1 MSVRRATVLT
11 MRLSSLAVNWYAALI
26 LALCTSTAGAVSTV
40 TLPAWVCAHPDAIF
54 AGGFQ
59 AGQVVLPSN
68 PSLGSGG
75 AKGSITRKLHI
86 AGLGSGIQTYYLYVP
101 ANYTPARAWPLLLAL
116 HGVAPYPGNTYA
128 AMIRDDWSSIANAG
142 GFIVA
147 APVAHEQVDVNGS
160 PGVTWL
166 VPPTAGPNDY
176 DQFAAIKADLENAY
190 NIERTRIYGWGFSAG
205 AHVMHDL
212 GVNTYSTAFN
222 ATTMA
227 AYGVSA
233 GDLYGLACSS
243 DTECGLTLA
252 ALPRKIPLDIHIGTS
267 DPNYLCPYAQCD
279 HNRFLAKGWS
289 DGQTIFY
296 TPFSGGHEY
305 TVSQLGA
312 IWHNLCA
319 SAVVP

>member
-1 MSVRRATVLT
+1 MHLR
-11 MRLSSLAVNWYAALI
+11 SLAVKLCVALI
-26 LALCTSTAGAVSTV
+26 FALCRGTAGAVSTA

-54 AGGFQ
+54 AGGFE
-59 AGQVVLPSN
+59 AGQSALPSN

-75 AKGSITRKLHI
+75 AKGSITRKVHV
-86 AGLGSGIQTYYLYVP
+86 AGLGSGTQTYYLYVP
-101 ANYTPARAWPLLLAL
+101 TNYTAARAWPLMLAL
-116 HGVAPYPGNTYA
+116 HGVAPYPGNAYA
-128 AMIRDDWSSIANAG
+128 AMIRDDWVSVASAN
-142 GFIVA
+142 GFIIA

-166 VPPTAGPNDY
+166 VPPSAGANDY
-176 DQFAAIKADLENAY
+176 DEFAAIRTDLESAY
-190 NIERTRIYGWGFSAG
+190 NIERTRLYGWGFSAG

-212 GVNTYSTAFN
+212 GVNTYSSAFN

-243 DTECGLTLA
+243 DSECGLALA

-267 DPNYLCPYAQCD
+267 DPNFLCPYAQCD
-279 HNRFLAKGWS
+279 HTRFLAQGWG
-289 DGQTIFY
+289 DAQTIFY

-305 TVSQLGA
+305 TVTQLGE
-312 IWHNLCA
+312 IWHNLCPN
-319 SAVVP
+319 AVVP